1 MKVVV
6 VESPAK
12 AKTINKYLGSE
23 YKVIASVGHIRDL
36 PSKDGSV
43 DPENDF
49 AMKWEL
55 SGRSNAPV
63 SEISEALKGATKLIL
78 ATDPDRE
85 GEAISWHVQEVL
97 TQKKALNG
105 APVERVVF
113 NEITKSAILE
123 AMQKPRQING
133 ELVEA
138 YLARRALDYLVGF
151 GISPILWRKLP
162 GARSAGRVQSVA
174 LKLICE
180 REAEIEAFK
189 ADEYWS
195 VEVRL
200 EKENGQSFSA
210 KLTHV
215 EGTKLGKL
223 SLGDESAATHA
234 ADLIRAS
241 QLEVG
246 KIETKRVK
254 RHPQPPFTTS
264 TLQQEASRKLGF
276 SASRTMRVAQK
287 LYEGINIGS
296 ETTGLITY
304 MRTDGVQLGQEAISD
319 IRSAISEYKGG
330 RYLPSTPRAYKSKA
344 ANAQEAHE
352 AIRPTAITRRPEDI
366 SQYLDGDQQR
376 LYELIWKRTIASQM
390 ESAELDQTGADI
402 IDGDG
407 KVVLRASG
415 SVIVFDGFLS
425 VYREDRDDITR
436 GQDEKEDNSL
446 LPPLASGETLK
457 TIEIRPEQHFTQP
470 PPRFTDAS
478 LVKRMEELGI
488 GRPSTYASIL
498 SVLQD
503 RNYVIKDRGR
513 FVPEDRGRIV
523 SAFLDSFFARY
534 VEYGFT
540 ARLEEDLDRV
550 SDGKLEWKTLLA
562 NFWKDFK
569 TQLDGMSDLS
579 RGDVLEKVDMLLEQ
593 HFFPLGE
600 DGAPMRQCQH
610 CGNGKLG
617 LQLGRFGAFIG
628 CSNYP
633 ECKYTRQ
640 IGEDSSD
647 DTGGDLADGEKLLGI
662 DPETGMEVIL
672 KKGPYGIY
680 VQLGGPD
687 IKKPKRSSLP
697 KGIDAMTLVLDQAL
711 ALLSLPRDIGVHP
724 SSGEMITAGIGR
736 YGPYLKFGG
745 AYVSLPADDTVLN
758 IGLNHAVELI
768 ESSGKTA
775 GRKLGAHGDGGEIM
789 VKSGRFGPYVEQ
801 DGIRATIPKK
811 MDPETITL
819 EEAVQLIEIKK
830 AKGPT
835 RPRGKKAPSKKS
847 SSRKTAS
854 TKAKRASSGAG
865 RKKSA
870 RPA

>member
-12 AKTINKYLGSE
+12 AKTINKYLGSD

-43 DPENDF
+43 DPENGF
-49 AMKWEL
+49 SMKWEL
-55 SGRSNAPV
+55 SARSNAPV
-63 SEISEALKGATKLIL
+63 SEISTALKGASKLIL

-97 TQKKALNG
+97 NQKKALG
-105 APVERVVF
+105 TMPVERVVF
-113 NEITKSAILE
+113 NEITKSAILD
-123 AMQKPRQING
+123 AMQHPRQINA

-151 GISPILWRKLP
+151 GISPVLWRKLP

-189 ADEYWS
+189 AEEYWT
-195 VEVRL
+195 VEARVQ
-200 EKENGQSFSA
+200 KEDGQSFIARLSH
-210 KLTHV
+210 L

-223 SLGDESAATHA
+223 SLGNEAAAMRAVA
-234 ADLIRAS
+234 AINGAR
-241 QLEVG
+241 LEVG

-319 IRSAISEYKGG
+319 IRAAISQYKGG
-330 RYLPSTPRAYKSKA
+330 RYLPATPRAYKSKA

-366 SQYLDGDQQR
+366 GQYLDADQKR

-402 IDGDG
+402 VDGDG

-425 VYREDRDDITR
+425 VYREDRDDSAR
-436 GQDEKEDNSL
+436 EDDEKEDNSL
-446 LPPLASGETLK
+446 LPPLASGEPLSTLEVK
-457 TIEIRPEQHFTQP
+457 PEQHFTQP

-503 RNYVIKDRGR
+503 RHYVIKDRGR
-513 FVPEDRGRIV
+513 FIPEDRGRIV
-523 SAFLDSFFARY
+523 SAFLESFFARY

-540 ARLEEDLDRV
+540 ARLEEDLDRI
-550 SDGKLEWKTLLA
+550 SDGKMDWKTLLA
-562 NFWKDFK
+562 QFWKDFK
-569 TQLDGMSDLS
+569 AQLDGMTDLS

-593 HFFPLGE
+593 HFFPLGD
-600 DGAPMRQCQH
+600 DGAPMRRCQH
-610 CGNGKLG
+610 CGTGKLG

-640 IGEDSSD
+640 IGEDS
-647 DTGGDLADGEKLLGI
+647 GDQANGEFADGEKMLGI
-662 DPETGMEVIL
+662 DPETGMDVML

-680 VQLGGPD
+680 VQLGGPEV
-687 IKKPKRSSLP
+687 KKPKRSSLP
-697 KGIDAMTLVLDQAL
+697 KGLDAMTLVLDQAL
-711 ALLSLPRDIGVHP
+711 ALLALPRDVGIHP
-724 SSGEMITAGIGR
+724 SSGEMISAGIGR
-736 YGPYLKFGG
+736 YGPYLKFG
-745 AYVSLPADDTVLN
+745 ATYISLPADDTVLN

-768 ESSGKTA
+768 ETSGKTA
-775 GRKLGAHGDGGEIM
+775 GRKLGTDSNGSEIM

-801 DGIRATIPKK
+801 DGIRATIPKTL
-811 MDPETITL
+811 DPDSITL
-819 EEAVQLIEIKK
+819 EDAIRLIEIKK
-830 AKGPT
+830 AKGPAK
-835 RPRGKKAPSKKS
+835 PRGRKAPAKKAAAKS
-847 SSRKTAS
+847 
-854 TKAKRASSGAG
+854 AG
-865 RKKSA
+865 RKKAAPSA
-870 RPA
+870 S

>member
-63 SEISEALKGATKLIL
+63 NEISSALKGATKLIL

-123 AMQKPRQING
+123 AMQKPRQINV
-133 ELVEA
+133 ELVDA

-180 REAEIEAFK
+180 REAEIEAFI
-189 ADEYWS
+189 ADEYWT
-195 VEVRL
+195 VEAHL
-200 EKENGQSFSA
+200 EKADGQNFTA
-210 KLTHV
+210 RLTHL
-215 EGTKLGKL
+215 EGSKLGKL
-223 SLGDESAATHA
+223 SLGDETAATRA
-234 ADLIRAS
+234 VDLIRAS

-246 KIETKRVK
+246 TIETKRVK

-304 MRTDGVQLGQEAISD
+304 MRTDGVQLGQEAIAD
-319 IRSAISEYKGG
+319 IRSAIGQYKGG
-330 RYLPSTPRAYKSKA
+330 RYLPSTPRVYKSKA

-366 SQYLDGDQQR
+366 SRFLDGDQQR

-390 ESAELDQTGADI
+390 QSAELDQTGAEI

-425 VYREDRDDITR
+425 VYREDRDDTTR
-436 GQDEKEDNSL
+436 GQDEKADNSL

-457 TIEIRPEQHFTQP
+457 TIEIKPEQHFTQP

-540 ARLEEDLDRV
+540 ARLEEDLDRI
-550 SDGKLEWKTLLA
+550 SDGKLDWKALLA
-562 NFWKDFK
+562 DFWKDFK
-569 TQLDGMSDLS
+569 AQLDGMSDLS

-600 DGAPMRQCQH
+600 DGSPMRQCQH

-647 DTGGDLADGEKLLGI
+647 DTRWDLADGEKLLGT
-662 DPETGMEVIL
+662 DPETG
-672 KKGPYGIY
+672 
-680 VQLGGPD
+680 
-687 IKKPKRSSLP
+687 
-697 KGIDAMTLVLDQAL
+697 
-711 ALLSLPRDIGVHP
+711 
-724 SSGEMITAGIGR
+724 
-736 YGPYLKFGG
+736 
-745 AYVSLPADDTVLN
+745 
-758 IGLNHAVELI
+758 
-768 ESSGKTA
+768 
-775 GRKLGAHGDGGEIM
+775 
-789 VKSGRFGPYVEQ
+789 
-801 DGIRATIPKK
+801 
-811 MDPETITL
+811 
-819 EEAVQLIEIKK
+819 
-830 AKGPT
+830 
-835 RPRGKKAPSKKS
+835 
-847 SSRKTAS
+847 
-854 TKAKRASSGAG
+854 
-865 RKKSA
+865 
-870 RPA
+870 